1 MVLDYLEQHYNRH
14 RDELKAFIAI
24 PSISTSPEHGEDMK
38 KTARWLADHLA
49 AMGLNGRVMETA
61 RHPVVYGEW
70 TDAVGKPTLLIYGHY
85 DVQPPEPLDL
95 WESPPFELAERGE
108 YFFARGVS
116 DDKGQLF
123 VHLKAIEAYLK
134 TEGRLPVNVKL
145 ILEGE
150 EEIGSP
156 SLPAFL
162 AANRNLLAASVAVIS
177 DNPMLG
183 IGMPAVGY
191 GLRGLAYAEVLLD
204 GPHGDLHSGRFGGAI
219 ANPANALC
227 KMLGSLKDERN
238 RIAVP
243 GFYDAVRPLAPEE
256 RETIRNLPIG
266 EQFYKDAAGVEAL
279 APEEGYTAIE
289 CIWARPSMDINGL
302 TAGFQGEGAKT
313 VLPAKARA
321 KVSFRLVPDQDPDAV
336 LDALEAHLKNI
347 LPPGIR
353 MTFVRHEGAFPAMV
367 DRSDPML
374 ETARKA
380 LEAGFGKPCWLI
392 RQGGTI
398 PVVSLMK
405 KVLGL
410 NALLLGF
417 GLPDEN
423 AHAPNERLLVENFRG
438 GMRAIAALYRMLGE
452 GR

>member
-1 MVLDYLEQHYNRH
+1 MALPYLERNRDRH
-14 RDELKAFIAI
+14 LAELKDFIAF
-24 PSISTSPEHGEDMK
+24 PSISTSPEHAGDMQK
-38 KTARWLADHLA
+38 CARWLADHLTA
-49 AMGLNGRVMETA
+49 LGLAGKVMPTSK
-61 RHPVVYGEW
+61 HPVVYGEW
-70 TDAVGKPTLLIYGHY
+70 TGAAGKPTLLIYGHY
-85 DVQPPEPLDL
+85 DVQPPEPLEL
-95 WESPPFELAERGE
+95 WESPPFELAKRGE
-108 YFFARGVS
+108 YFFARGIS

-123 VHLKAIEAYLK
+123 IHLKAIEAYLK
-134 TEGRLPVNVKL
+134 TVGSLPVNVKL

-162 AANRNLLAASVAVIS
+162 EENRKLLAADAAVIS

-183 IGMPAVGY
+183 KGMPAVGY
-191 GLRGLAYAEVLLD
+191 GLRGLAYAEILLD
-204 GPHGDLHSGRFGGAI
+204 GPNGDLHSGRFGGAV

-227 KMLGSLKDERN
+227 KMLGSLKDEHN
-238 RIAVP
+238 RITIP
-243 GFYDAVRPLAPEE
+243 GFYDRVRPMAPEE
-256 RETIRNLPIG
+256 RETIRKLPIG
-266 EQFYKDAAGVEAL
+266 EDFYKQATGVDAL

-289 CIWARPSMDINGL
+289 CIWSRPSMDINGL
-302 TAGFQGEGAKT
+302 TSGFQGEGAKT

-321 KVSFRLVPDQDPDAV
+321 KLSFRLVPDQTPDEV

-347 LPPGIR
+347 LPPGIK
-353 MTFVRHEGAFPAMV
+353 MTFIRHEGAYPAMV

-374 ETARKA
+374 ETAKKA

-405 KVLGL
+405 KVLNL
-410 NALLLGF
+410 NTLLLGF

-423 AHAPNERLLVENFRG
+423 AHAPNERLLIENFTG
-438 GMRAIAALYRMLGE
+438 GMRSIVHLYRMLGA
-452 GR
+452 

>member
-1 MVLDYLEQHYNRH
+1 MVLNYLETNYTKHLA
-14 RDELKAFIAI
+14 ELKEFIAF
-24 PSISTSPEHGEDMK
+24 PSISTSPEHVEEMK
-38 KTARWLADHLA
+38 KSAQWLADHLTG
-49 AMGLNGRVMETA
+49 MGLNGRVMETA
-61 RHPVVYGEW
+61 RHPVVFGEW
-70 TDAVGKPTLLIYGHY
+70 TGAVGKPTLLIYGHY
-85 DVQPPEPLDL
+85 DVQPPEPLEL
-95 WESPPFELAERGE
+95 WESPPFELAERGD
-108 YFFARGVS
+108 YFFARGIS

-123 VHLKAIEAYLK
+123 IHLKAIEAYLK
-134 TEGRLPVNVKL
+134 TEGKLPVNVKL

-162 AANRNLLAASVAVIS
+162 AANRRLLAADVAVIS

-204 GPHGDLHSGRFGGAI
+204 GPNGDLHSGRFGGAV

-227 KMLGSLKDERN
+227 KMLGSLKDEHN
-238 RIAVP
+238 RIAIP

-256 RETIRNLPIG
+256 RETIKNLPIG
-266 EQFYKDAAGVEAL
+266 EKFYREATGVDAL
-279 APEEGYTAIE
+279 APEEGYAAIE
-289 CIWARPSMDINGL
+289 CIWARPAMDINGL
-302 TAGFQGEGAKT
+302 TSGFQGEGAKT

-321 KVSFRLVPDQDPDAV
+321 KLSFRLVPDQEPDAV
-336 LDALEAHLKNI
+336 LDALESHLKSI

-353 MTFVRHEGAFPAMV
+353 MTFVRHEGAYPAMV

-405 KVLGL
+405 KVLNL
-410 NALLLGF
+410 NTLLLGF

-423 AHAPNERLLVENFRG
+423 AHAPNERLLIENFRG
-438 GMRAIAALYRMLGE
+438 GMRSIVELYKMLGSK
-452 GR
+452 